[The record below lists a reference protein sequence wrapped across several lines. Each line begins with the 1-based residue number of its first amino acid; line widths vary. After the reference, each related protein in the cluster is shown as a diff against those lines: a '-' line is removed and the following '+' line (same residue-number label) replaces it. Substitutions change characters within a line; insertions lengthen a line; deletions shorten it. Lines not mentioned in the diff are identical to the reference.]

1 MYRRQTGLGRRGSCF
16 GFRRGCALAG
26 FGYALAGFAF
36 AIAGCGGGNAGT
48 EDAGV
53 GPDGTGEADA
63 DDDGGLVLSRC
74 PTTELH
80 GPPLARVRW
89 SEGIAFCIDSTE
101 VTNGQYAEFLAGK
114 VTTAEQPERC
124 GWNQSYQPAEKA
136 TNGPPC
142 PTFDPAAR
150 PDHPVVCVD
159 WCDARAYCKWAGK
172 RLCEAPGGGS
182 VGDWTVAN
190 ASEWVIA
197 CSGDQLKSHPYPY
210 GMTAEPGRC
219 VDQEYPSP
227 MPSLQP
233 AKTALGC
240 EGGVP
245 GLFDMSGNAGERHN
259 DCVAKTGDT
268 KGDSDVCPPL
278 GGSFAAKPSDS
289 SCTAGPP
296 FLRNQVAGDIGFR
309 CCTDAEF

>member
-1 MYRRQTGLGRRGSCF
+1 MYRRQRGLGRRGP
-16 GFRRGCALAG
+16 
-26 FGYALAGFAF
+26 GFAF
-36 AIAGCGGGNAGT
+36 LIGLALAGCGGGNGAGA

-53 GPDGTGEADA
+53 EPDGSGETDSS
-63 DDDGGLVLSRC
+63 DDGGGGLSRC
-74 PTTELH
+74 PTADVK

-89 SEGIAFCIDSTE
+89 NAGIAFCIDSTE
-101 VTNGQYAEFLAGK
+101 VTNAQYAQFLAANVAATG
-114 VTTAEQPERC
+114 QDERC

-142 PTFDPAAR
+142 STFDPTAR

-159 WCDARAYCKWAGK
+159 WCDAQAYCHWAGK
-172 RLCEAPGGGS
+172 RLCESPGGGS

-197 CSGDQLKSHPYPY
+197 CSGDQLTNRPYPY

-219 VDQEYPSP
+219 VDEQYPAP

-233 AKTALGC
+233 VKTALMC

-245 GLFDMSGNAGERHN
+245 GLFDMSGNAGEWHN
-259 DCVAKTGDT
+259 NCAAKAGDA
-268 KGDSDVCPPL
+268 KGDSDDCPPL
-278 GGSFAAKPSDS
+278 GGSFASKPSDS
-289 SCTAGPP
+289 SCTASTP
-296 FLRNQVAGDIGFR
+296 FLRGQVAGDVGFR
-309 CCTDAEF
+309 CCADAEFF